1 MRRPVH
7 FPSPVTLALA
17 LGMVV
22 QAAMTPL
29 GAVARVPS
37 TDTTLTPVPNNVNPD
52 TDNAF
57 VTAGDYIAFDFTFE
71 NTDNA
76 NISQM
81 SLADSFAAG
90 DVVPTYIGTFKTG
103 GTLASQ
109 TVCSTGGEFSC
120 NVGLVPDG
128 ATLDLRIVY
137 RTTTTPGSFTLSV
150 VGSTTG
156 TPDTD
161 PGTSHGDTF
170 SVSTTVDTVD
180 QFTDT
185 GDLGTSGYLPI
196 TGDELQ
202 TSLAN
207 FGPGNPMWTHVN
219 VPAAAMANLPIG
231 DVGFLDEADSY
242 PQAVCAAALK
252 CFGQTSHISI
262 AGGATMAAP
271 FSVEIRMDNAKKFVS
286 LNKWTLIHFPD
297 SGDPADITTPC
308 NTTSGPPTNAP
319 CIQVKKAASDDKN
332 DYIALVWLLENGW
345 IRGH

>member
-7 FPSPVTLALA
+7 LPSPVTLALA
-17 LGMVV
+17 LGMVI

-29 GAVARVPS
+29 GVVAKVPS
-37 TDTTLTPVPNNVNPD
+37 TDTSLTPVPNNVNPA
-52 TDNAF
+52 TDHAF
-57 VTAGDYIAFDFTFE
+57 VTAGDYIAFDFTFQ
-71 NTDNA
+71 NTDSA
-76 NISQM
+76 TISQM
-81 SLADSFAAG
+81 TLSDTFAAG
-90 DVVPTYIGTFKTG
+90 DQVPTYVQTFRTG
-103 GTLASQ
+103 GTLANQ
-109 TVCSTGGEFSC
+109 TVCSTGGDFSC
-120 NVGLVPDG
+120 TVGQVPSG
-128 ATLDLRIVY
+128 GTLDLRIVY
-137 RTTTTPGSFTLSV
+137 LTNGTPGGFTLTV
-150 VGSTTG
+150 EGSTTG
-156 TPDTD
+156 APGSD

-170 SVSTTVDTVD
+170 SSAVPIDTVSA
-180 QFTDT
+180 FTDT
-185 GDLGTSGYLPI
+185 GDLGTSGYLPVS
-196 TGDELQ
+196 GDELQ
-202 TSLAN
+202 TTLAN
-207 FGPGNPMWTHVN
+207 FGPANPMWTHVN

-297 SGDPADITTPC
+297 SGAPADITTPC

-319 CIQVKKAASDDKN
+319 CIQTKRAASDDKN